1 MDYVQN
7 LKKLIQNLQA
17 VPPRSNQQ
25 NPVRVLSN
33 QIVLLPSTSASL
45 YELSYE
51 KANITIITLL
61 FSNNCSVQGT
71 KYS

>member
-25 NPVRVLSN
+25 NPVRVLFN

>member
-7 LKKLIQNLQA
+7 LKKLMQNLQA
-17 VPPRSNQQ
+17 IPPRSNQQ
-25 NPVRVLSN
+25 EPVRVLSN
-33 QIVLLPSTSASL
+33 QIILLSSTSASL
-45 YELSYE
+45 YQLSYE

>member
-7 LKKLIQNLQA
+7 LKKLMQNLQA

-25 NPVRVLSN
+25 ELVHVPSNRIILLS
-33 QIVLLPSTSASL
+33 STSASL
-45 YELSYE
+45 YQLSYE

-61 FSNNCSVQGT
+61 FTNNCSVQGT